1 MNEIFRKLAF
11 YPADILLPKV
21 DSMEKWAVIACDQF
35 TSQPEYWERVEETV
49 GEAPSTL
56 KLIFPE
62 AKLGEESSELVSNIR
77 TTMEAYMNE
86 QVFEEHPDAFIY
98 VERTLLDGTIRKG
111 IVGAINLEE
120 YDYSPHSQSAIRATE
135 KTVVERIPPRK
146 IIRENAMLELPH
158 ILLFADDEK
167 DIMCGYLESVKEEL
181 PLLYSFD
188 LMEEGGHIEGR
199 LVSGEKVTT
208 FLGKLEAYLDFIQ
221 YKYANSKK
229 TPMMFAVADGNH
241 SLATAKACF
250 EDIRIEHAE
259 EIREL
264 DLPGYAIG
272 GLAVGESHEEMY
284 HILDVTLPHAPED
297 KPRYLMGVGTP
308 SNIIEGVARG
318 IDFFDCVMPSRN
330 ARHSHL
336 FTSKGIINLMNQ
348 KYELDPL
355 PIDPECTCEACR
367 NYSRAYIRHLFKAK
381 EMLAM
386 RLCVIHNRY
395 FYNTLMERIRD
406 SLDNGTFDEFREK
419 YVDIYDTRI

>member
-1 MNEIFRKLAF
+1 MNVFETAK
-11 YPADILLPKV
+11 ILIPKNV
-21 DSMEKWAVIACDQF
+21 DMEKWAVIACDQF
-35 TSQPEYWERVEETV
+35 TSQPEYWKRVEETV

-98 VERTLLDGTIRKG
+98 VERTLLDGTVRKG

-158 ILLFADDEK
+158 ILLFSDDEK

-199 LVSGEKVTT
+199 LVSGEKVST

-250 EDIRIEHAE
+250 EDIRLKNPGKDLKDHPARFALVEMVNIHDEAQKFEPIHRIVKNVDVNALLGALILDSCAE
-259 EIREL
+259 DGYPIKWYSGEKHGTIYL
-264 DLPGYAIG
+264 DPERGQLPIGILQNFLDEYLSVHLGVIDYIHGEDVVKNLAKEPNAIG
-272 GLAVGESHEEMY
+272 FA
-284 HILDVTLPHAPED
+284 LPVIEKD
-297 KPRYLMGVGTP
+297 K
-308 SNIIEGVARG
+308 
-318 IDFFDCVMPSRN
+318 FF
-330 ARHSHL
+330 
-336 FTSKGIINLMNQ
+336 KGII
-348 KYELDPL
+348 EDGVL
-355 PIDPECTCEACR
+355 PRKTFSTGHAQEKRYYLEAR
-367 NYSRAYIRHLFKAK
+367 KIV
-381 EMLAM
+381 E
-386 RLCVIHNRY
+386 
-395 FYNTLMERIRD
+395 D
-406 SLDNGTFDEFREK
+406 
-419 YVDIYDTRI
+419 